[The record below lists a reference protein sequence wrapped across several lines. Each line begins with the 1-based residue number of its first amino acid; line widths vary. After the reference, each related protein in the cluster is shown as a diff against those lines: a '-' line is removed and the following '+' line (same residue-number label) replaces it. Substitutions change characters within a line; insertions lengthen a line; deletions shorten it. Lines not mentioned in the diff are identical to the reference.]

1 MDIKRAFEIVD
12 SLGVI
17 EVKYKGNPVW
27 IENINQQSNTVK
39 VRDINTNKELNVNIS
54 DLEDN

>member
-1 MDIKRAFEIVD
+1 MDTKRAIEIVD

-17 EVKYKGNPVW
+17 EVNYKGSPVW
-27 IENINQQSNTVK
+27 IENINQQSNTAK

>member
-1 MDIKRAFEIVD
+1 MDIKRAIEIVD

-17 EVKYKGNPVW
+17 EVNYKGNPVW

-39 VRDINTNKELNVNIS
+39 VKDINTKKELNVDIG
-54 DLEDN
+54 DLEDS